1 MRLNMKKYFV
11 VILGSISL
19 LFFGC
24 ASTHQSVP
32 ANKADKGGG
41 GFRGIAWGTDRA
53 EVEKGE
59 KTGSLAAG
67 APKAEL
73 VYDGKLLG
81 KIPVKI
87 TYHFEDGKLRR
98 GTYHVVRPKSVME
111 YTLFQIIL
119 SGKYGRPY
127 QDAKTPE
134 MVETSWLT
142 PDTEIDLL
150 ADGSQMASY
159 SLKKPEVSRA
169 VELTALKINYYDR
182 AWFAHSISKSEKEE
196 ADLNESETYYQKLI
210 GDWVQVFPSY
220 RSCIGYDP
228 FLFPGDHMFLPADA
242 YVYEPGSSDSD
253 F

>member
-1 MRLNMKKYFV
+1 MKKYFIV
-11 VILGSISL
+11 LLGSISV
-19 LFFGC
+19 LFLGC
-24 ASTHQSVP
+24 ASSHQSVT
-32 ANKADKGGG
+32 ADKADKGGG
-41 GFRGIAWGTDRA
+41 GFRGSVWGTDKA

-59 KTGSLAAG
+59 NRGSLIVGSPAE
-67 APKAEL
+67 EL

-87 TYHFEDGKLRR
+87 TYYFEDGKLRR
-98 GTYHVVRPKSVME
+98 GTYQVVRPKSVME

-119 SGKYGRPY
+119 SRKHGRPY
-127 QDAKTPE
+127 QNAETSE
-134 MVETSWLT
+134 MVETNWLT

-150 ADGSQMASY
+150 ADGNQMESY

-169 VELTALKINYYDR
+169 VELTALKVNYYDR
-182 AWFAHSISKSEKEE
+182 SWFARSINKSEKVE
-196 ADLNESETYYQKLI
+196 ADLNESETFYQKLI

-228 FLFPGDHMFLPADA
+228 FLFPGDPMVFPADE
-242 YVYEPGSSDSD
+242 YVYEPGSSASD

>member
-1 MRLNMKKYFV
+1 MRSNMKKYFV

-19 LFFGC
+19 LLFGC
-24 ASTHQSVP
+24 ASTHQSVS

-59 KTGSLAAG
+59 KKGSLADG
-67 APKAEL
+67 ASEDEL

-98 GTYHVVRPKSVME
+98 GTYQVVRPKSVME

-119 SGKYGRPY
+119 SRKYGRPY
-127 QDAKTPE
+127 QAG
-134 MVETSWLT
+134 ETSEMAETNWLT
-142 PDTEIDLL
+142 PGTEIDLL
-150 ADGSQMASY
+150 ADGSQMNNY
-159 SLKKPEVSRA
+159 SLEKPEVSRS
-169 VELTALKINYYDR
+169 VELTALKLNYYDR
-182 AWFAHSISKSEKEE
+182 TWFARSIKKSVKEE
-196 ADLNESETYYQKLI
+196 AVLKESETYYQKLI

-220 RSCIGYDP
+220 RSCIGYDS
-228 FLFPGDHMFLPADA
+228 FLFPGDPMFMPTDA
-242 YVYEPGSSDSD
+242 YVYEPGSSESD